1 MLTCQTRNMVLALF
15 RGKPLNLDQCKGHFP
30 VMESIHVA
38 EVVSKL
44 NPAGSFNVNNHIIR
58 VEQHLTAKCTPGCY
72 SYQIRGGLSDNRNEY
87 VPVGDVNNEHMI
99 EHTSTL
105 NSLYSASA
113 VNCFF
118 VKSLGLPVSS
128 ISAVTKVQTSY
139 FNLRKFIDW

>member
-1 MLTCQTRNMVLALF
+1 MLLVLF
-15 RGKPLNLDQCKGHFP
+15 RGKPSHLDQHKGHFP
-30 VMESIHVA
+30 VMESTHVA

-44 NPAGSFNVNNHIIR
+44 NPAGSFYVNNHIIR
-58 VEQHLTAKCTPGCY
+58 VEQHLTANYVPGCY
-72 SYQIRGGLSDNRNEY
+72 SYQIRGGDSTHRNEY

-105 NSLYSASA
+105 NSLTSASA

-118 VKSLGLPVSS
+118 IKSLGLPVSS
-128 ISAVTKVQTSY
+128 ISAMTKVQTSY